1 MSDLRTAVREATARL
16 AQAGIPSPEVD
27 AVELAA
33 HALRVEPSEVRRLL
47 VLGAQEPPS
56 YAGLVAERATRVPLQ
71 HLTGRAH
78 FRRIT
83 LAVWPGVFVP
93 RPETEVTA
101 GLAIDAASGAGPQP
115 LVVDLCTGSGA
126 IALAVKDEL
135 PGATVLAVELSDLA
149 HGWAVANRDRLGLD
163 VDVRLGDARTAFDE
177 LEGAVDV
184 VVSNPPYIPVGAVPN
199 DPEVRDHDPEVA
211 LYGGSA
217 DGLAIPVA
225 VAARAAV
232 LLRAGGVLVMEH
244 ADSQG
249 RTLPQALRA
258 SGQWVEV
265 VDHTD
270 LGGRPRTTVAVR
282 AASARVRGVPSQRL
296 LVARSPDRGP
306 SPRLSANRVMMELPW
321 RPSTSL

>member
-16 AQAGIPSPEVD
+16 AEAGIPSPEVD
-27 AVELAA
+27 AVALAA
-33 HALRVEPSEVRRLL
+33 HALGVEPAEVRRLL
-47 VLGAQEPPS
+47 VLGAPEPDA

-83 LAVWPGVFVP
+83 LAVGPGVFVP

-101 GLAIDAASGAGPQP
+101 GLAIDAASGVGPDP

-163 VDVRLGDARTAFDE
+163 VELRLGDATTAFDE

-184 VVSNPPYIPVGAVPN
+184 VVSNPPYIPVGAVPV
-199 DPEVRDHDPEVA
+199 DREVRDHDPEVA

-225 VAARAAV
+225 VAARAAA
-232 LLRAGGVLVMEH
+232 LLRSGGVLVMEH

-249 RTLPQALRA
+249 RTLPASLRA
-258 SGQWVEV
+258 TGEWVEV
-265 VDHTD
+265 LDHPD
-270 LGGRPRTTVAVR
+270 LAGKARTTVAVR
-282 AASARVRGVPSQRL
+282 A
-296 LVARSPDRGP
+296 
-306 SPRLSANRVMMELPW
+306 PRA
-321 RPSTSL
+321 